1 MDKLKQLIRK
11 IIKEQQEYDAPE
23 EIVTALEDKI
33 QMNPIERFVEKF
45 KAVNSIPPSY
55 KIIMHNDQY
64 FDIYYEDFSLIAKI
78 QSR

>member
-11 IIKEQQEYDAPE
+11 IIKEQQEYDAPG

-45 KAVNSIPPSY
+45 KSPIVIPATYFLIKPSRVSV
-55 KIIMHNDQY
+55 DE
-64 FDIYYEDFSLIAKI
+64 YES
-78 QSR
+78 